1 MPKVSDIYALDSIKE
16 SIWKESIDKAR
27 KSKDSIGGS
36 AFVRVSNAPIGLGEP
51 IYHKMDSILASG
63 MMSINGVK
71 AVEIGEG
78 VNASKMLGSPNN
90 DEIRKDGFL
99 TNKSGGI
106 LGGISN
112 GDDIDIKV
120 HFKPTPSIFKEQRS
134 LDPWQ

>member
-1 MPKVSDIYALDSIKE
+1 MDAL
-16 SIWKESIDKAR
+16 
-27 KSKDSIGGS
+27 
-36 AFVRVSNAPIGLGEP
+36 
-51 IYHKMDSILASG
+51 LASG

-78 VNASKMLGSPNN
+78 VNASKMLGSQNN

-112 GDDIDIKV
+112 GDDIDIKARD
-120 HFKPTPSIFKEQRS
+120 FKPTPSIFKEQRS
-134 LDPWQ
+134 LDINGNEISYKLEGRHDPVLL